1 MDVLKLE
8 FLSPTTKGE
17 QANGA
22 MDHLLE
28 VILREDF
35 PGKNA
40 IFGHCPNYRPLP
52 PPCTQFGHFFSPEK
66 RRVNQFGQEAH
77 PLTPWGPGGLPLDPL
92 GP

>member
-1 MDVLKLE
+1 MDVVKLE

-35 PGKNA
+35 PGKKRHFWA
-40 IFGHCPNYRPLP
+40 LPKLPPLP
-52 PPCTQFGHFFSPEK
+52 PPARNLGIFFLLKKEGSINLDK
-66 RRVNQFGQEAH
+66 R
-77 PLTPWGPGGLPLDPL
+77 PTL
-92 GP
+92 

>member
-40 IFGHCPNYRPLP
+40 IFGHCPNYHPYPPLHAIWA
-52 PPCTQFGHFFSPEK
+52 FFFS
-66 RRVNQFGQEAH
+66 
-77 PLTPWGPGGLPLDPL
+77 
-92 GP
+92 

>member
-40 IFGHCPNYRPLP
+40 IFGHCPNYHPLP
-52 PPCTQFGHFFSPEK
+52 PPARNLGIFFLLKKEGSINLDK
-66 RRVNQFGQEAH
+66 R
-77 PLTPWGPGGLPLDPL
+77 PTL
-92 GP
+92 